1 MRDPFVITTSV
12 SCYRDPNVP
21 EEMQEEDGL
30 LYEYHVYER
39 LHDGWVFQSSSCQSR
54 MLAMP
59 SNSSV

>member
-1 MRDPFVITTSV
+1 MRDPFVITTSA

-39 LHDGWVFQSSSCQSR
+39 LPDG
-54 MLAMP
+54 
-59 SNSSV
+59 